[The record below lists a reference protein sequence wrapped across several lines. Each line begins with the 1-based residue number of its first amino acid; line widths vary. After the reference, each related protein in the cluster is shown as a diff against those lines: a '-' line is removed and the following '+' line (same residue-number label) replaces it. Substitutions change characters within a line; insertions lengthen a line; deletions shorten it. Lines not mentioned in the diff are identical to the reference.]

1 MMLDE
6 LFAKSVVTFL
16 IISST
21 LIIHTLI
28 SENLTQAKE
37 TIQEFKQTA
46 KTITVTV
53 TKESN

>member
-1 MMLDE
+1 MLDE
-6 LFAKSVVTFL
+6 LFAKSIVTFFIIAGAL
-16 IISST
+16 IV
-21 LIIHTLI
+21 HTLI

-53 TKESN
+53 KKESN